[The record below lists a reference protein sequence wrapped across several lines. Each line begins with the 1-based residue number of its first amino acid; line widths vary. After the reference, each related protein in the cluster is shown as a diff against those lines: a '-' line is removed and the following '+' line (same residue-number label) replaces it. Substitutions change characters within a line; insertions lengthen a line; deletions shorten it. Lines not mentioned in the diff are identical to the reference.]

1 MLFKGVGYGKEI
13 EYPHKEH
20 QKAGRTQILPCV
32 ATLESNKRG
41 GARGRHAFFLVRRS
55 FLPSMLLLS
64 PHF

>member
-64 PHF
+64 THF